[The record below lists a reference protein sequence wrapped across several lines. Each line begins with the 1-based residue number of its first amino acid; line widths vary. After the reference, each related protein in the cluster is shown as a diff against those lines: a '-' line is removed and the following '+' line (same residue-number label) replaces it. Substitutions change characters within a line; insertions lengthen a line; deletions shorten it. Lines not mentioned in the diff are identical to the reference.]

1 MTFRSVLEERIA
13 KSFEKD
19 NVVYLY
25 EARSYSYKLESKYT
39 PDFFLNN
46 NIILE
51 AKGFFKPADRRKM
64 LAIKKQYPDLDIRF
78 VFQRNNTLS
87 KNSKTHY
94 GDWCDKHGFPWCIY
108 PNIPPSWLPTIS
120 CQP

>member
-1 MTFRSVLEERIA
+1 MTFRSALEERIA

-64 LAIKKQYPDLDIRF
+64 LAIKNQYPDLDIRF
-78 VFQRNNTLS
+78 VFQRSMDFLGVSIQTF
-87 KNSKTHY
+87 HP
-94 GDWCDKHGFPWCIY
+94 HGFQRS
-108 PNIPPSWLPTIS
+108 NAHHR
-120 CQP
+120 